1 MCYSLSLPSKLLL
14 HLLDRHARGIAH
26 FVVHVVRLAQ
36 SLTRLC
42 NASDATDETVE
53 ALDQVEARL
62 ALRLRSCEHRQ
73 CDMCAIHLNNYI
85 CTNLPRLSSYFS

>member
-36 SLTRLC
+36 SLTRLV
-42 NASDATDETVE
+42 NASDALLLFVFVFVFGIKKES
-53 ALDQVEARL
+53 Q
-62 ALRLRSCEHRQ
+62 
-73 CDMCAIHLNNYI
+73 
-85 CTNLPRLSSYFS
+85 F